1 VVDPLTALAVASAAV
16 GQIRTLVS
24 AGRDATEA
32 LSSFAGAWSDI
43 NYAEQRVKNP
53 PWYATFSQSAEKE
66 AMEVFTAKKK
76 FLELKREVENLIV
89 YNHGPRGLEDYKN
102 ILREVRQQRRK
113 HEYRKKEMQQT
124 IINVV
129 VAVVAMSSG
138 LALLGFIVYLVG
150 ASQGRW

>member
-1 VVDPLTALAVASAAV
+1 MVDPLTALAVASAAV

-43 NYAEQRVKNP
+43 NYAEHRVRNP
-53 PWYATFSQSAEKE
+53 PWYASFSQSAERE
-66 AMEVFTAKKK
+66 AIEVFTAKKK
-76 FLELKREVENLIV
+76 FLELKREVDNLIV
-89 YNHGPRGLEDYKN
+89 YNHGTRGLEEYKN

-113 HEYRKKEMQQT
+113 HEYRKKEIQQV

-129 VAVVAMSSG
+129 VAVVALSSG
-138 LALLGFIVYLVG
+138 LALIALVVYFVG
-150 ASQGRW
+150 ARQGRW